1 MNCKKLLAE
10 SKKRQ
15 LSQVMINTQL
25 FPIPKR
31 SSYFRNL
38 CFAVGNYTQKRLGT
52 AILRLCI
59 GEILYNT
66 ARCMT
71 QEPMHLPVDC
81 SKRVSLLGSP
91 AQLLHQQFTCS
102 LHQTGNLRSS
112 HGNQRQQQQQQQQQQ
127 QEEEEEEEEQ
137 TCRKAALV

>member
-1 MNCKKLLAE
+1 MKRKELLAE

-38 CFAVGNYTQKRLGT
+38 CYALGIYTQKRLGT
-52 AILRLCI
+52 ATLRLCI
-59 GEILYNT
+59 GEILYDT

-71 QEPMHLPVDC
+71 QQPMHLPVDC

-91 AQLLHQQFTCS
+91 AQLLHQQFTC
-102 LHQTGNLRSS
+102 LL
-112 HGNQRQQQQQQQQQQ
+112 
-127 QEEEEEEEEQ
+127 
-137 TCRKAALV
+137 